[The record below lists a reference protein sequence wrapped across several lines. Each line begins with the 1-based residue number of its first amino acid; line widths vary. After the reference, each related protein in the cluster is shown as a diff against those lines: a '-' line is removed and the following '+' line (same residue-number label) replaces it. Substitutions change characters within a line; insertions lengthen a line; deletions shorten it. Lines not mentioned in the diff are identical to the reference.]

1 MKFSE
6 AFGTYKCDFSEKT
19 FDARKIKLTT
29 PAENFK
35 FITPMRRFVYVDK
48 DGITTCGSEQPTVVM
63 GDKILTCPHCDK
75 QHMFGMD
82 QVTGDKHANS
92 V

>member
-1 MKFSE
+1 MKFNE
-6 AFGTYKCDFSEKT
+6 ASGTFKCDFCEKT
-19 FDARKIKLTT
+19 FDATRIKLTE

-35 FITPMRRFVYVDK
+35 FVTPIRRFVYVDK
-48 DGITTCGSEQPTVVM
+48 DGVATCGSEQPTIAM

-82 QVTGDKHANS
+82 QVNGG
-92 V
+92 